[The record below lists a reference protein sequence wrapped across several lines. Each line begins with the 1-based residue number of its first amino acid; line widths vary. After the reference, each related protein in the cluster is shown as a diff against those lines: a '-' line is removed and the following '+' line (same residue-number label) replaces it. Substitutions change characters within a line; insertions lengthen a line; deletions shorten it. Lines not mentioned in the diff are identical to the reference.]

1 MMDPLTTALTKIDAL
16 HSEDPNKL
24 TDTNIPYELHYAEK
38 MTSYLYKHTPNPSPV
53 LQLAIRAQHLKRWE
67 VPRGTYPDGKIGY
80 YSWRTAVARRQ
91 AEIAMKVCLESGIG
105 EAEAERVGRLIRK
118 EGLKG
123 GEDAEAQILEDV
135 ACLVFLDDQ
144 FEKFQ
149 ENYDDN
155 KVVDILTKTLKKM
168 SERGKELAMGLK
180 MEGRPHELVT
190 RAVNGA

>member
-24 TDTNIPYELHYAEK
+24 TNTNIPYELHYAEK

-67 VPRGTYPDGKIGY
+67 VPRGTYPDGKY

-168 SERGKELAMGLK
+168 SDRGKELASGLK

>member
-1 MMDPLTTALTKIDAL
+1 MDPLTTALTKIDAL

-24 TDTNIPYELHYAEK
+24 TNTNIPYELHYAEK

-80 YSWRTAVARRQ
+80 HSWRTAVARRQ

-144 FEKFQ
+144 FEAFQ
-149 ENYDDN
+149 GKYKRD
-155 KVVDILTKTLKKM
+155 KVLEILRKTWGKM
-168 SERGKELAMGLK
+168 SERGRKLALKLEMGEEADGLVKEALG
-180 MEGRPHELVT
+180 
-190 RAVNGA
+190 